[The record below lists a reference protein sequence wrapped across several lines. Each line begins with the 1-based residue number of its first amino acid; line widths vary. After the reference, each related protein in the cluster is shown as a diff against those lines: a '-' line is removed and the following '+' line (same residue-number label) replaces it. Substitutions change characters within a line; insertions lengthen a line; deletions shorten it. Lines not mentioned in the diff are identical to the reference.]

1 MTLGIKSVFT
11 KEYAKVLEVLLR
23 ARKTRGLTQQAVA
36 KALGKPQSFV
46 SKYESGERRIDLVEF
61 FCIVRA
67 LGEDPL
73 VLLAEMEFLE
83 QPSSTP
89 PHMPSDT

>member
-1 MTLGIKSVFT
+1 MTMGIKSIFT
-11 KEYAKVLEVLLR
+11 KEYARVLEVLIR
-23 ARKTRGLTQQAVA
+23 ARKKHGLTQHAVA
-36 KALGKPQSFV
+36 TALGKPQSFV

-73 VLLAEMEFLE
+73 TLLTEMEFLE
-83 QPSSTP
+83 QPQDTPSGAPPST
-89 PHMPSDT
+89 